1 MPRLKQMITQV
12 IPNIIASERAIK
24 KLMTKK
30 PKLIIVRMA
39 DNSTF
44 KTILLNIN
52 TSRDDQNTVRA
63 FLFIFLTPLDDFIGI
78 KVV

>member
-1 MPRLKQMITQV
+1 MPWLKQMITQA
-12 IPNIIASERAIK
+12 IPNIIASDRPIK

-30 PKLIIVRMA
+30 PKFIIVRVT
-39 DNSTF
+39 DNSTL
-44 KTILLNIN
+44 KTILLDIN
-52 TSRDDQNTVRA
+52 TSRDDQNIVRA

>member
-1 MPRLKQMITQV
+1 MIMQA
-12 IPNIIASERAIK
+12 IPNIIASDRAIK
-24 KLMTKK
+24 KLMAKK